1 MAHGGILREVAPLGG
16 ATMKVERMFRW
27 SGQALGLVT
36 WISSGLFGIYM
47 LVFYAGS
54 LAAGHAARWNQVLP
68 GLYSESGRVS
78 TAGMGMHFAAG
89 GVILALGFIQLLGAV
104 RARTPALHR
113 WLGRIY
119 VAAGAVA
126 GIGGLLFIAFTGTIG
141 GRVMDVGFGVYGVL
155 MLVAAAQTYRYAR
168 MRETALHRAWA
179 LRLFALAIGSWLYR
193 MEYGLWFMAT
203 HRLGHTGDFRGLFD
217 VIMAFFFYLPNL
229 LVVELY
235 LRGGSRRAGFGL
247 KLAAASVMAMATC
260 MLMLATY
267 FFATMYWWPAMMGR
281 PA

>member
-1 MAHGGILREVAPLGG
+1 MAHGGILQEVAPLDG

-27 SGQALGLVT
+27 SGQALGVVT

-119 VAAGAVA
+119 VSAGAVA
-126 GIGGLLFIAFTGTIG
+126 GIGGLSFIAFTGTIG
-141 GRVMDVGFGVYGVL
+141 GRVMDVGFGVYGGKRPPSSPSPIAHNPL
-155 MLVAAAQTYRYAR
+155 HYAPHKPGA
-168 MRETALHRAWA
+168 EQWASKAWDW
-179 LRLFALAIGSWLYR
+179 GCP
-193 MEYGLWFMAT
+193 
-203 HRLGHTGDFRGLFD
+203 LGG
-217 VIMAFFFYLPNL
+217 
-229 LVVELY
+229 
-235 LRGGSRRAGFGL
+235 
-247 KLAAASVMAMATC
+247 
-260 MLMLATY
+260 
-267 FFATMYWWPAMMGR
+267 W
-281 PA
+281 